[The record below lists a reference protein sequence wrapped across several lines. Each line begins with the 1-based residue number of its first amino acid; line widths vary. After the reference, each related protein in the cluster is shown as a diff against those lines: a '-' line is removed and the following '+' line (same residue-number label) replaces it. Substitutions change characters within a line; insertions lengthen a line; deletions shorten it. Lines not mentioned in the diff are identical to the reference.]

1 MGALNVALMSPF
13 FTVPDQAF
21 KQNCQVLIYP

>member
-1 MGALNVALMSPF
+1 MGALKRRADEPF

-21 KQNCQVLIYP
+21 KQNCQVLLYP